1 MDRKPF
7 TSRVILNYIALR
19 KVFPAMLRITKI
31 KIGITAAFFTV
42 MAVIMVVTGM
52 APSDLDPRLD
62 EIVAPYRFSI
72 TDWEIEA
79 LSYELE
85 EILFGGSDVTA
96 EDSLIVLEYFTL
108 RRQVSDLEWR
118 IELVL
123 NDIESGDLNELE
135 KQLQELQAQK
145 EILNQK
151 AEKVLEMQ
159 IQQTMAQLDIYNPL
173 DSLFNL
179 DATFP
184 PVSFKLEA
192 PPHLL
197 VISNRDSIQRIEEVK
212 LSQYIT
218 IEERM
223 AIEEAVDELGVSSLV
238 IGIGGI
244 ATYPS
249 FVIDTAG
256 LQRTIDIVV
265 EEWLHQ
271 YLVFRPLGFYYAL
284 HIAGISVDYEIAVM
298 NETAVGIAS
307 EEIGAVLYQNYYA
320 PYIEEAEESNQ
331 NTAEQG
337 EEPVFDFYKEMRE
350 IRLAVDEYLANGEVE
365 QAEEFME
372 QKRLFLLSNGYY
384 IRKLN
389 QAYFSFYGTY
399 ASSQTSVNP
408 IGDEI
413 RALRQQAVSIDQFL
427 NTMAAMVSRDDLI
440 ESIN

>member
-1 MDRKPF
+1 
-7 TSRVILNYIALR
+7 
-19 KVFPAMLRITKI
+19 MLKITKI
-31 KIGITAAFFTV
+31 KIGITATFFTM
-42 MAVIMVVTGM
+42 MAVIIVMTGM
-52 APSDLDPRLD
+52 TASVLDPRLN

-85 EILFGGSDVTA
+85 EMLFGGSDVSA
-96 EDSLIVLEYFTL
+96 EDSLMVLEYFTL
-108 RRQVSDLEWR
+108 RQQISDLEWR
-118 IELVL
+118 IELVINGVEDGNL
-123 NDIESGDLNELE
+123 DALE
-135 KQLQELQAQK
+135 EQLKELQAQK
-145 EILNQK
+145 PALK
-151 AEKVLEMQ
+151 ARAEMVLEKQ

-173 DSLFNL
+173 DSHFNL

-197 VISNRDSIQRIEEVK
+197 VISPRESIQRIEEVK

-249 FVIDTAG
+249 FVIDNAG
-256 LQRTIDIVV
+256 LQRTIDIAV

-271 YLVFRPLGFYYAL
+271 YLFFRPLGFYYAL
-284 HIAGISVDYEIAVM
+284 HIAGISVNHEIAVM
-298 NETAVGIAS
+298 NETTVGIAS
-307 EEIGAVLYQNYYA
+307 EEIGAVLYQNYYV
-320 PYIEEAEESNQ
+320 PYLEEIEEDNRNGETGQAEEP
-331 NTAEQG
+331 A
-337 EEPVFDFYKEMRE
+337 FDFYKEMRE

-384 IRKLN
+384 IRRLN

-399 ASSQTSVNP
+399 ADSPTSVNP
-408 IGDEI
+408 IGDELK
-413 RALRQQAVSIDQFL
+413 ALRQQAASISQFL
-427 NTMAAMVSRDDLI
+427 NTTAAMTSRDDLI
-440 ESIN
+440 ESIG